1 MTSVWHVA
9 CLAPLFM
16 RLFPS
21 FLAILT
27 VLGSSAVAMAQGAHM
42 ALPPAAVSK
51 QNLLQG
57 TLGLGSPVGALGL
70 SYAHMPV
77 KQVEIEIGGGLGFSG
92 YQVAVMPKLSLGES
106 DRLLVGLGP
115 SVSIDASSDEKR
127 HIGYWLNA
135 EVGYRHSTAFG
146 LSVLAAIGVS
156 YGLAGTVHT
165 ACGIG
170 CAASAPAGAGEA
182 IAGRLFPAMRVAFG
196 RAF

>member
-1 MTSVWHVA
+1 
-9 CLAPLFM
+9 M

-21 FLAILT
+21 LLAILT
-27 VLGSSAVAMAQGAHM
+27 VLGSSAVAVAQGTHR
-42 ALPPAAVSK
+42 ALPQASVSK

-77 KQVEIEIGGGLGFSG
+77 KQVEIEVGGGLGFSG
-92 YQVAVMPKLSLGES
+92 YQVAVMPKLSLGET

-115 SVSIDASSDEKR
+115 SVSVDASNDGKR

-146 LSVLAAIGVS
+146 LSVLAAIGMS

-170 CAASAPAGAGEA
+170 CAASAPGATGDP
-182 IAGRLFPAMRVAFG
+182 ISGRLFPAVRVAFG